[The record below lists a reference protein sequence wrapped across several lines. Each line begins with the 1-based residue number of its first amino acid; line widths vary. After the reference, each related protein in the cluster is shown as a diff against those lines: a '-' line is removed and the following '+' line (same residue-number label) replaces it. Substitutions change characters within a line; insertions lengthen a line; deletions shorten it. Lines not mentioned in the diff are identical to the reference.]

1 MASTSAMARLSCAAA
16 LLNLFAAAGLGSQEA
31 PALERTV
38 FLVPVPAQVSW
49 QDHAFL
55 AAVAAAAQVS
65 GEPLVLAVAPG
76 DPWRPELLDFL
87 RRYEA
92 TALWWVG
99 ASSPAPPAGIRL
111 RTVPCDSAAS
121 AACALA
127 TLSWPAAQQA
137 VLFDPDDRPA
147 ALSAAVLAARLRAPL
162 FPCGTGGLDD
172 AVRDCLQGLGVSRAL
187 SVGAGHPLQVD
198 GLRLKRLAGPEDVI
212 RWMARNRLPV
222 DYLAA
227 VNPADAQVSP
237 ARRLS
242 LAAVVLAAGR
252 GGALAPLAADAQWK
266 QAFPTSAEA
275 EQVPDGAHGSRG
287 ARYHGS
293 LEMAGKVFF
302 FLTGDDPADGR
313 WWAQVDRDG
322 DGAFRGRE
330 ECPVY
335 TGDTIFLGGR
345 DWVVDLDVEEGRR
358 GQSLWLTSPTPVELR
373 AELARYRAAAGRE
386 PRFLCLIGW
395 PESLPLAIV
404 SHGQGIDTDLVSD
417 LPYGRTDDDPFV
429 ELAFARFL
437 AEDQAAATLLACRGL
452 AYDDFRE
459 RTWQDRFATAE
470 WEGVCRET
478 LEGAGFEFAGH
489 HDGALPIDAS
499 SPLSGAGLIVHASH
513 AMWTVLGGTYAWDS
527 PTLLAPCLVE
537 SAGCSTASLDQ
548 DAEFRS
554 VAARLLRNGAVGF
567 VGNSRR
573 GIAQQDLFRSEFW
586 NAVLA
591 GQTLGEANRS
601 ALNRLTVAALEKGET
616 SGGPYYY
623 QLYNHAVYGDPAL
636 AIGLPSAPPE
646 LAARLVQ
653 RGGLA
658 TIHAPQ
664 RWSRFEYA
672 PLAEWGCAFP
682 KLYSWRGAGMTT
694 EDWWFDPEKRNQEA
708 LYYTAEL
715 RTRRQV
721 DTVEPLDEPPTPLG
735 WTGRCFVDEHADGSR
750 SLYWRVRLIDF
761 DMTSGEI
768 RAEVE
773 QLRFR
778 LRAE

>member
-1 MASTSAMARLSCAAA
+1 MRFTSARARLGCAAA
-16 LLNLFAAAGLGSQEA
+16 LVSLLATTAIRSQDA
-31 PALERTV
+31 PAPDRTV
-38 FLVPVPAQVSW
+38 ILVPVAAQVSW
-49 QDHAFL
+49 QDDAFL
-55 AAVAAAAQVS
+55 AAVAAAAQVN
-65 GEPLVLAVAPG
+65 GEPLVLAVAPA

-92 TALWWVG
+92 TSLWWVG
-99 ASSPAPPAGIRL
+99 EPAAAPPAGIPL
-111 RTVPCDSAAS
+111 RSVPCDSAAS
-121 AACALA
+121 AASALA
-127 TLSWPAAQQA
+127 ELGWPAARQA
-137 VLFDPDDRPA
+137 VLFDPADRAA
-147 ALSAAVLAARLRAPL
+147 ALSAAVLAARLRVPL
-162 FPCGTGGLDD
+162 FPCGADGLEE
-172 AVRDCLQGLGVSRAL
+172 AVRGCLERLGVTRAL
-187 SVGAGHPLQVD
+187 AVGAGNARRID
-198 GLRLKRLAGPEDVI
+198 GLRLLRLSGPEEVV

-227 VNPADAQVSP
+227 VNPDDDAVSP

-252 GGALAPLAADAQWK
+252 GGALAPLASGSLWK
-266 QAFPTSAEA
+266 RAFPTTGEV
-275 EQVPDGAHGSRG
+275 EQAPDGAHASR
-287 ARYHGS
+287 ATPRHGRF
-293 LEMAGKVFF
+293 EWAGESFA
-302 FLTGDDPADGR
+302 FLTGAEPADGR
-313 WWAQVDRDG
+313 WWAQIDRDG
-322 DGAFRGRE
+322 DGAFGGPGE
-330 ECPVY
+330 GPVY
-335 TGDTIFLGGR
+335 TGGTLELGGR
-345 DWVVDLDVEEGRR
+345 TWVVDLDVEESRR
-358 GQSLWLTSPTPVELR
+358 GQSLWLTSPTPAELR
-373 AELARYRAAAGRE
+373 ADLARHRAAAGRE
-386 PRFLCLIGW
+386 PRFLCLVGW

-417 LPYGRTDDDPFV
+417 LPYGQTDDDPFV
-429 ELAFARFL
+429 ELAFARFV
-437 AEDQAAATLLACRGL
+437 AEDLAAATLIACRGL

-459 RTWQDRFATAE
+459 RAWQDRFATAE

-489 HDGALPIDAS
+489 HDGAAPIDAA
-499 SPLSGAGLIVHASH
+499 SPLTGAGLIVHASH

-573 GIAQQDLFRSEFW
+573 GIAQQDLFRSEIW

-601 ALNRLTVAALEKGET
+601 ALNRLTVAALEKGQAG
-616 SGGPYYY
+616 GGPYYY

-636 AIGLPSAPPE
+636 AIGLPAAAPE
-646 LAARLVQ
+646 AAARLVQ
-653 RGGLA
+653 RGGVA
-658 TIHAPQ
+658 TIHAPE

-682 KLYSWRGAGMTT
+682 KLYSWRGPGMTT
-694 EDWWFDPEKRNQEA
+694 EDWWFDPEKRNEEA

-715 RTRRQV
+715 RTRRRI
-721 DTVEPLDEPPTPLG
+721 DTVEPLDQPPTPLG
-735 WTGRCFVDEHADGSR
+735 WTGRCFVDQHADGSR

-761 DMTSGEI
+761 DMTSGEVL
-768 RAEVE
+768 AEVD

-778 LRAE
+778 LGAE